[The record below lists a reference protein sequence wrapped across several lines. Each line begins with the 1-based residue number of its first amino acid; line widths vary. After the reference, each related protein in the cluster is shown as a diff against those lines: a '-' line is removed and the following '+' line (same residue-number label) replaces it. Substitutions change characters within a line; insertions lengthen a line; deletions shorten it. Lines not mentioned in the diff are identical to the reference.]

1 MNGKHKIFIFERKSV
16 DAFVLGIVKMLR
28 LELNYICVTNRL
40 ACWRNEEWRM
50 GKRIT
55 VSLAFKYVSFDVSFV
70 ASRKRNDV
78 NHKCLRVFFFSFIFS
93 VLGIPQT
100 RLMSSWYEC
109 SYLKGKY
116 HLKFVDF
123 SCLSFN

>member
-70 ASRKRNDV
+70 SRKRNDV
-78 NHKCLRVFFFSFIFS
+78 NHKCLRVFFSRLFS
-93 VLGIPQT
+93 VFWGYHKQGSCQAG
-100 RLMSSWYEC
+100 MSAAIS
-109 SYLKGKY
+109 K
-116 HLKFVDF
+116 V
-123 SCLSFN
+123 NII